1 MRYAIKTKTLVQA
14 YPLGADHPMEKK
26 LVELGAIRVHPDG
39 EYELFSQE
47 AINGKGQIAH
57 AGDFFKADL
66 VDGVYYPYPNGR
78 EDFLKK
84 HTHVEGDTYRQV
96 AYPMP
101 VWLDGDPMEE
111 EIRFLLDTG
120 RLTICPE
127 DEKRYF
133 NAYLWGTLES
143 RSRDGIVAFYDVKRE
158 NGAIT
163 DVNFNLI
170 ERNYFEENY
179 RFCGPNG

>member
-1 MRYAIKTKTLVQA
+1 MGRGHFSPLSSPHGLVQVSVA
-14 YPLGADHPMEKK
+14 VVVPGNHPSLHPL
-26 LVELGAIRVHPDG
+26 
-39 EYELFSQE
+39 
-47 AINGKGQIAH
+47 
-57 AGDFFKADL
+57 
-66 VDGVYYPYPNGR
+66 
-78 EDFLKK
+78 
-84 HTHVEGDTYRQV
+84 
-96 AYPMP
+96 
-101 VWLDGDPMEE
+101 EE

-133 NAYLWGTLES
+133 NAYLCGTLES

-163 DVNFNLI
+163 DVNFYLI